1 MRATTIASLL
11 AVLLL
16 GTGGATRFTP
26 APTSAARAASA
37 AAAAAPAA
45 SPAPAIVPNDNRKP
59 AGTFANGVL
68 TIALEARAGTWYP
81 DGPKGKAIP
90 VSAFA
95 EVGRGLETPGPLI
108 RVPVGTEVRATVRN
122 SLTKPMWLYGMSA
135 KAGMKDSV
143 RIAAGAAKDMRFKQ
157 TQAGTYAYAART
169 DTFPVAARLGE
180 DAQLG
185 GAMIVDPAG
194 ATAPNDRVFVIT
206 NYFEIDPKSKSGIGP
221 GMGLVFNGIGFPANE
236 RLQLTQGDSIH
247 WRFVNLSSLE
257 HPLHLHGFYYRVDAR
272 GDGNRDTIYTV
283 AERRMAVTELVKP
296 LGTMAMTFSPERS
309 GNWVFHCHIASHIT
323 PYDALESDRTVMK
336 HADHGG
342 GSSAAPEP
350 NHMIGLVMQMNVRRK
365 GAAPAALP
373 AARPIRMIIRSRANV
388 YGKNV
393 GYAFVLGGSPEEKDR
408 NAMKVPG
415 PQLEMTRGERVAIT
429 IVNQSHESA
438 AIHWHGIELE
448 SFPDGV
454 PGISGEGG
462 TILPHIQAGDSLT
475 VRFTPPR
482 AGTFMY
488 HSHSNEFQQISS
500 GLYGALIVRE
510 PGQMPSVEAERVLL
524 ISEGGP
530 FINFFDPAQIPPTLV
545 NGERAPAPMDVKA
558 GTPARFRLIN
568 IRSDIAMDVSLLDGG
583 KLAQWRIV
591 AKDGFPASTR
601 QSAPRPAAVTIS
613 VGETYDLEV
622 VPRAGAKL
630 VWRYGVNGLPTTVL
644 KPTEVGMRIR

>member
-1 MRATTIASLL
+1 MRATTTTSLL
-11 AVLLL
+11 AVTLI
-16 GTGGATRFTP
+16 GTGGAVWVVPAHAP
-26 APTSAARAASA
+26 APTIA
-37 AAAAAPAA
+37 
-45 SPAPAIVPNDNRKP
+45 PNDNRKS
-59 AGTFANGVL
+59 AGTLVNGVL

-108 RVPVGTEVRATVRN
+108 RVPAGTEVRATVHN
-122 SLTKPMWLYGMSA
+122 SLTKPMWLYGMGA

-143 RIAAGAAKDMRFKQ
+143 RIAAGAAKGMRFKL

-169 DTFPVAARLGE
+169 DTFPVAARISE

-206 NYFEIDPKSKSGIGP
+206 NYFEIDPKSKSGLGP
-221 GMGLVFNGIGFPANE
+221 AMGLVFNGIGFPANE

-247 WRFVNLSSLE
+247 WRFVNLSGLE

-272 GDGNRDTIYTV
+272 GDSNRDTIYTA

-296 LGTMAMTFSPERS
+296 LETMAMTFSPERS

-323 PYDALESDRTVMK
+323 PYEALESDRTVMK
-336 HADHGG
+336 HTDHGA
-342 GSSAAPEP
+342 GSPAAPEP

-429 IVNQSHESA
+429 IVNQSHERA

-510 PGQMPSVEAERVLL
+510 RGQVPSVEAERVLL
-524 ISEGGP
+524 MSDGGP
-530 FINFFDPAQIPPTLV
+530 FINFFDVKQLPPSLV
-545 NGERAPAPMDVKA
+545 NGTQAPAPIDLKA
-558 GTPARFRLIN
+558 GAPARFRLIN
-568 IRSDIAMDVSLLDGG
+568 IHADFAMDVTLMEGA
-583 KLAQWRIV
+583 KPVEWRVV
-591 AKDGFPASTR
+591 AKDGFPATAK
-601 QSAPRPAAVTIS
+601 QSQPRPAAVTMQ
-613 VGETYDLEV
+613 VGETYDVEV
-622 VPRAGAKL
+622 VPRAGATL
-630 VWRYGVNGLPTTVL
+630 TWRYTINGVPPTVM
-644 KPTEVGMRIR
+644 KPVEIVARVR